1 MTYTEDD
8 DHHHFHMFTD
18 HRWAVGGA
26 IALFAAAAALFIVMA
41 FDAGRD
47 FIQPLDDA
55 WLDAMVAIES
65 GPLTILSKTLDILGG
80 ALVTWPL
87 RIILTVYLAVQRRW
101 IALSVWLVTAVVAE
115 ASVGLLKEA
124 YQRPRPLDPLV
135 ETTGFS
141 FPSGHAL
148 IAAATAVALVVVFVK
163 PGPHRRI
170 WEVRAALF
178 ALVMALSRTYLRAH
192 WLTDVIAGVLLGAAI
207 AIAVAAVSQTWRSR
221 RAGVHLSPAH
231 AKRAPQESA

>member
-1 MTYTEDD
+1 MTYDQDD
-8 DHHHFHMFTD
+8 GHHHFHMFTD

-26 IALFAAAAALFIVMA
+26 VALFVAAALLFIVMA

-55 WLDAMVAIES
+55 WLEAMVAIES
-65 GPLTILSKTLDILGG
+65 GPLTFLSKTLDILGG
-80 ALVTWPL
+80 AAVTWPL
-87 RIILTVYLAVQRRW
+87 RILLTVWLAVQRRW
-101 IALSVWLVTAVVAE
+101 VALAVWLTTALIAE
-115 ASVGLLKEA
+115 ASIGSLKEA
-124 YQRPRPLDPLV
+124 YARPRPPDSLV
-135 ETTGFS
+135 ETSSFA

-148 IAAATAVALVVVFVK
+148 MAAATAVALVVVFVK

-170 WEVRAALF
+170 WEIRAGLF

-192 WLTDVIAGVLLGAAI
+192 WLTDVVAGVLLGAAI
-207 AIAVAAVSQTWRSR
+207 AIGVAAIFQTWRSR

-231 AKRAPQESA
+231 ATRVAQGPG

>member
-1 MTYTEDD
+1 MTQTQDNG
-8 DHHHFHMFTD
+8 HHHFHMFTD

-26 IALFAAAAALFIVMA
+26 IALFAAAALLFVIMA

-65 GPLTILSKTLDILGG
+65 GPLTFLSKTLDILGG

-87 RIILTVYLAVQRRW
+87 RIILTAYLAVQRRW
-101 IALSVWLVTAVVAE
+101 VALSVWIVTAVVAE
-115 ASVGLLKEA
+115 ASIGLLKEA
-124 YQRPRPLDPLV
+124 YARPRPPDALV
-135 ETTGFS
+135 ETSNFA

-148 IAAATAVALVVVFVK
+148 MGAATAVALVVVFVK

-170 WEVRAALF
+170 WEVRAGVF
-178 ALVMALSRTYLRAH
+178 ALVMAMSRTYLRAH
-192 WLTDVIAGVLLGAAI
+192 WLTDVVAGVLLGAAI

-221 RAGVHLSPAH
+221 RAGVHLSPAQ
-231 AKRAPQESA
+231 AGRAAQKSA